1 MFIIAPWGIFQLTAL
16 KSMSLNFN
24 ISFEKTLM
32 LGKFEGRRRRGWQ
45 RMRWLDGITDSMG
58 MSLSKLW
65 EFVMDREAWHA
76 AVHGVTKSQTWLSDW
91 TEPNIG
97 RLKDSLLLSPYRLH
111 WYRKGRS
118 YHGCNTG
125 LSTEKSQDIFLE
137 KCLISELW
145 QEMQECLILSKIR
158 KIHVR
163 KIQQPVEWAP
173 SDKVLNT
180 FNVKVNNDSNEL

>member
-97 RLKDSLLLSPYRLH
+97 RLKDSLLLSPYHLH
-111 WYRKGRS
+111 RYHKGRS

-137 KCLISELW
+137 KWLISELC

-163 KIQQPVEWAP
+163 KIQQPVWMG
-173 SDKVLNT
+173 SKW
-180 FNVKVNNDSNEL
+180 